1 MMLSVGRFFFDLQ
14 CLLQCLNRAAYHV
27 VFYTSTPPTAK
38 FQVMSDNLTM
48 NIEANYK
55 RVKQEILSLVD
66 AEIERIKNNPN
77 LAHLMQ

>member
-1 MMLSVGRFFFDLQ
+1 MMLSVERFFFDLQ

-27 VFYTSTPPTAK
+27 VFYISTPPTAK

>member
-1 MMLSVGRFFFDLQ
+1 
-14 CLLQCLNRAAYHV
+14 
-27 VFYTSTPPTAK
+27 
-38 FQVMSDNLTM
+38 M